1 MGKSGE
7 NFEMVAKT
15 LFGFE
20 SLLAKELLQL
30 GAQSIKPGVRHVRFR
45 GDLGFLYK
53 SSLCLRTALR
63 ILMPIHSAKIQNEF
77 DFYQTIRRIPW
88 EKHMDLETRFS
99 IQVTQSG
106 DLFRNTMFA
115 AQKAKD
121 AIVDRFR
128 KQTGKRPSVGRE
140 DPDLSVHIHIGRG
153 NMEVSLDASGSS
165 LHHRGYRTATNIA
178 PINEVLAAGL
188 LMLSGWKGA
197 CDFLDPMCGS
207 GTLLI
212 EAALIACNIPPQLN
226 RKQFAFERWTNWDT
240 DLFELIRASAL
251 KKTRDFQCKIMGYD
265 KAPSA
270 VRKAQDNIDQAG
282 LSDFIQI
289 EKQDFFRSA
298 KNHTDAPLHMVFNPP
313 YGERLPIDMKIFYG
327 RIGDTLKQLYPNT
340 DAWLIS
346 SNLEALK
353 YVGLKPSAKIKL
365 FNGKLESRLVHYA
378 MYKGSLKS
386 KSHE

>member
-1 MGKSGE
+1 
-7 NFEMVAKT
+7 V
-15 LFGFE
+15 
-20 SLLAKELLQL
+20 
-30 GAQSIKPGVRHVRFR
+30 
-45 GDLGFLYK
+45 
-53 SSLCLRTALR
+53 
-63 ILMPIHSAKIQNEF
+63 PIHSANIQNEF
-77 DFYQTIRRIPW
+77 DFYQTIRRISW
-88 EKHMDLETRFS
+88 EEHMDLETRFS

-121 AIVDRFR
+121 ALVDRFR
-128 KQTGKRPSVGRE
+128 KQTGKRPSVGRD
-140 DPDLSVHIHIGRG
+140 DPDLSIHIHIGRG
-153 NMEVSLDASGSS
+153 SVEVSLDASGAS

-188 LMLSGWKGA
+188 LMLSGWKGE

-212 EAALIACNIPPQLN
+212 EAAMIACNIPPQLN
-226 RKQFAFERWTNWDT
+226 RKQFAFERWSNWDAG
-240 DLFELIRASAL
+240 LFELIRASAL
-251 KKTRDFQCKIMGYD
+251 KKTRDFHWKIMGYD

-270 VRKAQDNIDQAG
+270 VRKANDNVDQAG
-282 LSDFIQI
+282 LSDFIHI

-298 KNHTDAPLHMVFNPP
+298 KPNPESALHMVFNPP
-313 YGERLPIDMKIFYG
+313 YGERLPIDMKVFYG

-340 DAWLIS
+340 HAWLIS

-365 FNGKLESRLVHYA
+365 FNGKLESRLVHYT
-378 MYKGSLKS
+378 MYKGSLKN
-386 KSHE
+386 KSDA